1 MDYFFMADAKAMD
14 LFQAK
19 LQTEIADVKITAL
32 TEEAWDLRHQDPQQA
47 LALAEEAY
55 LLAQHDINPLLL
67 GLSLR
72 TLGGC
77 CLLNSQH
84 PRAER
89 VLTEALLIFKR
100 IGERAL
106 QADCHHQLAAI
117 RYHAG
122 DYVEMLEHGL
132 VCLRLREEL
141 SDRIGTARALTSLGL
156 AHNALSDIETSLS
169 YYIRAL
175 ALYEEDGDLQPATA
189 CLNNLGKI
197 YYSLEDYKKA
207 LGYHQRSAQV
217 ATQFALRGTLVHSL
231 HSLALDLLALGRTPE
246 AEAAGQ
252 RALQNAREMQS
263 REHMA
268 QALLTLAQVTADA
281 DPAGAAAL
289 YEEALAEAKAGQLRN
304 MECEILLPRGQF
316 FLAWEERSLMAVP
329 ALEQA
334 LALAEEIGF
343 RPMVAEAHKALSEAW
358 EKQGNY
364 TQAFNHFRRFHEVSK
379 EIVGQGAEM
388 RARAMLIQLEDE
400 RQQTAEARKRADQDS
415 LTGLLNHRTFHERLK
430 TEVENEKQGHKSL
443 AVAVLDTN
451 YFQFFNDVYGHSV
464 GDEVLIQ
471 IADALGGGMREGE
484 TVARYGGDEFALI
497 LPGVTMATKMATIAR
512 IEECLQGLYYCP
524 PGQEAAI
531 PLTLSLGLTVLPEE
545 ASDHLDALRLA
556 GDRLRLAKSGA
567 APVEEDIQNRLRG
580 ILGETFGDFAML
592 YGLVTAVSNRDSYTL
607 KHSEEVMTYTLEI
620 AHQMRLS
627 EAVQQRLLVAA
638 LLHDIGKIGVP
649 DAVLRKPASLT
660 DQEFEQVKLHP
671 SLGAAIVGGV
681 PGFRTTLPAIR
692 HHHERWDGKGYPGG
706 LAGTRIPLAGRI
718 MAVADAYSA
727 LTTDRPYRK
736 GMPVEKALSI
746 LQSGAGTQ
754 WDPACV
760 RAFLRARQQAE

>member
-1 MDYFFMADAKAMD
+1 MIGPQPIHFLPANI
-14 LFQAK
+14 
-19 LQTEIADVKITAL
+19 TGEITDVKITEM
-32 TEEAWDLRHQDPQQA
+32 TEEAWELRHQDPQKA

-55 LLAQHDINPLLL
+55 RLALLGATSLIL

-89 VLTEALLIFKR
+89 LLTEALGLFQK

-106 QADCHHQLAAI
+106 QADCHHQIAAV

-122 DYVEMLEHGL
+122 DYAHMLEHGL
-132 VCLRLREEL
+132 VSLRLREEL
-141 SDRIGTARALTSLGL
+141 GDRLGSARALTSLGL
-156 AHNALSDIETSLS
+156 AHHALSDMETSLS
-169 YYIRAL
+169 YYVRAL
-175 ALYEEDGDLQPATA
+175 AIYEEDGDLQPATA

-197 YYSLEDYKKA
+197 YYSLEDYETA
-207 LGYHQRSAQV
+207 LGYHQRSAHV
-217 ATQFALRGTLVHSL
+217 AAQFVLRGTLVHSL
-231 HSLALDLLALGRTPE
+231 HSLALDLLALGRSEE
-246 AEAAGQ
+246 AADAGQ
-252 RALQNAREMQS
+252 RALENARELQS
-263 REHMA
+263 QEHMA
-268 QALLTLAQVTADA
+268 QALLTLAQVTTSS
-281 DPAGAAAL
+281 DPARAAAL
-289 YEEALAEAKAGQLRN
+289 YEEALSEAVKGRLRN

-316 FLAWEERSLMAVP
+316 FLHWQERSGEAIP
-329 ALEQA
+329 ALNRA
-334 LALAEEIGF
+334 LALAEEIGL
-343 RPMVAEAHKALSEAW
+343 RPMVAEAHKTLSEAW
-358 EKQGNY
+358 ERQGNFSE
-364 TQAFNHFRRFHEVSK
+364 AFSHFRQFHEVSK
-379 EIVGQGAEM
+379 EIVGKGAEM
-388 RARAMLIQLEDE
+388 RARATLIQLAHE
-400 RQQTAEARKRADQDS
+400 REQTAEARKRADQDG

-430 TEVENEKQGHKSL
+430 AETEHRIGENQSL

-451 YFQFFNDVYGHSV
+451 YFQFFNDVYGHGV

-471 IADALGGGMREGE
+471 IADALGGGMRAGE

-497 LPGVTMATKMATIAR
+497 LPGVTLETKAETITR
-512 IEECLQGLYYCP
+512 IEECLHGLYYCP
-524 PGQEAAI
+524 PTQETAI
-531 PLTLSLGLTVLPEE
+531 PLTLSLGIAVLPSE
-545 ASDHLDALRLA
+545 APDHLEALRLA

-567 APVEEDIQNRLRG
+567 APVEENLQERLQG
-580 ILGETFGDFAML
+580 ILKNTFGDFAML

-620 AHQMRLS
+620 AQQMRLS

-660 DQEFEQVKLHP
+660 DKEFEQVKLHP

-681 PGFRTTLPAIR
+681 PGFRATLPAIR
-692 HHHERWDGKGYPGG
+692 HHHERWDGKGYPDR
-706 LAGTRIPLAGRI
+706 LAGTKIPLAGRI

-736 GMPVEKALSI
+736 GMPVERALAI
-746 LQSGAGTQ
+746 LHDGAGTQ

-760 RAFLRARQQAE
+760 RAFLRVRAIDE

>member
-1 MDYFFMADAKAMD
+1 MADAKATTS
-14 LFQAK
+14 LQAK
-19 LQTEIADVKITAL
+19 MQNEVVDVKIMAL
-32 TEEAWDLRHQDPQQA
+32 TEEAWELRHHDPKQA

-55 LLAQHDINPLLL
+55 LLAQHDTNPLLL

-77 CLLNSQH
+77 CLMNSQH
-84 PRAER
+84 QRAER
-89 VLTEALLIFKR
+89 LLTEALSLFKK

-106 QADCHHQLAAI
+106 QADCHHQLSGI

-141 SDRIGTARALTSLGL
+141 GDRMGTARALTSLGL

-175 ALYEEDGDLQPATA
+175 ALYEEDGNMQPATA

-217 ATQFALRGTLVHSL
+217 AAQFSLRGTLVHSL
-231 HSLALDLLALGRTPE
+231 HSLALDLLALGRSTE

-252 RALQNAREMQS
+252 RALQNARELQS

-268 QALLTLAQVTADA
+268 QALLTLAQVTAEA
-281 DPAGAAAL
+281 DPSGAATL
-289 YEEALAEAKAGQLRN
+289 YEEALAEAEAGQLRN
-304 MECEILLPRGQF
+304 MECEILLPRGRF
-316 FLAWEERSLMAVP
+316 FLAWAERRSAAVP
-329 ALEQA
+329 ALERA
-334 LALAEEIGF
+334 LALAEEIGL
-343 RPMVAEAHKALSEAW
+343 RPMVADTHKTLSEAW
-358 EKQGNY
+358 EKQGDY
-364 TQAFNHFRRFHEVSK
+364 TQAFSHFRKFHEVSK

-430 TEVENEKQGHKSL
+430 VESETKKREHQSL

-451 YFQFFNDVYGHSV
+451 YFQFFNDVYGHGV

-497 LPGVTMATKMATIAR
+497 LPGVTLATKADTIAR

-531 PLTLSLGLTVLPEE
+531 PLTLSLGLAVLPEE
-545 ASDHLDALRLA
+545 ASDHLEALRLA
-556 GDRLRLAKSGA
+556 GDRLRVAKSGA
-567 APVEEDIQNRLRG
+567 VLVEENSQERLQG

-592 YGLVTAVSNRDSYTL
+592 FGLVTAVSNRDSYTL
-607 KHSEEVMTYTLEI
+607 RHSEEVMTYTLEI
-620 AHQMRLS
+620 AQQMRLS
-627 EAVQQRLLVAA
+627 ETVQQRLLVAA

-649 DAVLRKPASLT
+649 DSVLRKPASLT
-660 DQEFEQVKLHP
+660 DKEFEQVKLHP

-681 PGFRTTLPAIR
+681 PGFRATLPAIK
-692 HHHERWDGKGYPGG
+692 HHHERWDGKGYPAG

-736 GMPVEKALSI
+736 GMPVEKALAI
-746 LQSGAGTQ
+746 LRGGSGTQ
-754 WDPACV
+754 WDPACI
-760 RAFLRARQQAE
+760 RAFLRAREQAE